1 MYLSH
6 FGLDEPPF
14 RITPHTDFFFDGAN
28 RGATLEALLYA
39 ITHDEGIVKV
49 SGEVGSGKTMLCRVL
64 MERLPKNVEIIYL
77 SNPSLSRDEI
87 LLAIADE
94 LKVSVAAN
102 RTAMVL
108 RALQEHLIKVYA
120 EGHQVVVLIDEAHA
134 MPLET
139 LEEIRLLSNLESSR
153 HKLLQIVLF
162 GQPELD
168 ENLNIPQMRQLKERI
183 THSFRLE
190 ALIRPDIA
198 QYVMF
203 RMRAAGYHGPDLFS
217 PSAIRQLTRASQ
229 GLTRRINILADKSLL
244 AAFSQNTHQI
254 TAKHM
259 KAAVRDSEFRPVS
272 RHGNVVWVAAVAIAV
287 GVAIG
292 FGLRLLDPPAALPVA
307 TMVAPPAAPTVAP
320 IAAATVMPPAGSPA
334 IIPTATAPA
343 MSGPPAVTAATPATP
358 PAKLPAAPPTPVA
371 GAVTLATTSAPSAA
385 VPAKIDARNSAPV
398 VAAPPSTG
406 AAPATVKTEPGRLIT
421 ASATPALPSAQTGAA
436 KTAERASGTTAATVE
451 TKIAVHAIARDAFGP
466 LTRERMQAADEWLK
480 TAPGKAFAV
489 QVMAV
494 AHGNEREL
502 EAFLLRMR
510 KISGLDEAY
519 VYQTRIKGQPNNG
532 LAVVFGSYA
541 TRDKVRETIDRFP
554 GDVRSLH
561 PYLRTV
567 DGIRR
572 EIAARDLPR

>member
-94 LKVSVAAN
+94 LKLNVAAN
-102 RTAMVL
+102 RTAVLL
-108 RALQEHLIKVYA
+108 RALQEHLIKIYA
-120 EGHQVVVLIDEAHA
+120 GGHQVVVLIDEAHA

-139 LEEIRLLSNLESSR
+139 LEEIRLLSNLESTR

-190 ALIRPDIA
+190 PLIRDDIA

-203 RMRAAGYHGPDLFS
+203 RMRAAGYRGPDIFS
-217 PSAIRQLTRASQ
+217 PGAIRLITKASL
-229 GLTRRINILADKSLL
+229 GLTRRINILSDKALL
-244 AAFSQNTHQI
+244 AAFAENAHLVTV
-254 TAKHM
+254 KHV
-259 KAAVRDSEFRPVS
+259 KAAVRDSEFRPAPGRAGVAWIVA
-272 RHGNVVWVAAVAIAV
+272 GVAAAGI
-287 GVAIG
+287 AIG
-292 FGLRLLDPPAALPVA
+292 YGLRVAEPAPAPGPVTQVRPIVQSPAAQA
-307 TMVAPPAAPTVAP
+307 EGMAPKPETPAH
-320 IAAATVMPPAGSPA
+320 G
-334 IIPTATAPA
+334 APA
-343 MSGPPAVTAATPATP
+343 PTPATP
-358 PAKLPAAPPTPVA
+358 AGGTAPVAQQAFPGNPPPAQMPPHVAPGNAGAKASPPPASPAA
-371 GAVTLATTSAPSAA
+371 
-385 VPAKIDARNSAPV
+385 
-398 VAAPPSTG
+398 AAPATKAATAGVPTAPQTALPSQENRGAARLPVRAGDEKSVAPAPAVGAG
-406 AAPATVKTEPGRLIT
+406 AAPAH
-421 ASATPALPSAQTGAA
+421 AGA
-436 KTAERASGTTAATVE
+436 
-451 TKIAVHAIARDAFGP
+451 
-466 LTRERMQAADEWLK
+466 LTRARIEATDAWLRE
-480 TAPGKAFAV
+480 APGKAFAI
-489 QVMAV
+489 QVMAI
-494 AHGNEREL
+494 APGSEREL
-502 EAFLLRMR
+502 EAFLERAR
-510 KISGLDEAY
+510 KVTGLDQ
-519 VYQTRIKGQPNNG
+519 VYIYDTRIKGQAKNG
-532 LAVVFGSYA
+532 LAVVYGSYVS
-541 TRDKVRETIDRFP
+541 RDAVRETMQSFP
-554 GDVRSLH
+554 AEIRNLH

-572 EIAARDLPR
+572 EIADRDRRQSL